1 MAEEVAKHLATKDKL
16 SEVESSHATIIG
28 ILEQEKNSHKDTI
41 DKLAN
46 EEANHLGTKN
56 ELSANRVSQHESE
69 MPYFTLV
76 VSRKKGQSC
85 QIQLRGQ
92 SQIEQK

>member
-1 MAEEVAKHLATKDKL
+1 MAEEVAKHLTTKDKL

-56 ELSANRVSQHESE
+56 ELSANRVSQHECE

-76 VSRKKGQSC
+76 VSRKKRP
-85 QIQLRGQ
+85 ILPNPA
-92 SQIEQK
+92 

>member
-28 ILEQEKNSHKDTI
+28 ILEQEKNTHKDTI

-56 ELSANRVSQHESE
+56 ELSAKRVSEHEHESGKHLSY
-69 MPYFTLV
+69 PD
-76 VSRKKGQSC
+76 RKKSHLAKYSLGGQS
-85 QIQLRGQ
+85 
-92 SQIEQK
+92 